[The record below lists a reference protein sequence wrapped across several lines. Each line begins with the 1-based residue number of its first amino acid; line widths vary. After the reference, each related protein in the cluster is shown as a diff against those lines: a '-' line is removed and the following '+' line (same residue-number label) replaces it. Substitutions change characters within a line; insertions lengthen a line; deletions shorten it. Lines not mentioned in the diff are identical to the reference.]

1 MARVPRFLDVTV
13 PLAPGIP
20 TYPGNPPFELEA
32 VKRIAN
38 GDSSNVSR
46 MVIGTHTGTHVDAPV
61 HFLPDGDGAEK
72 LPLAPMIGEAHV
84 VDATSL
90 TADIDDAALRALDLP
105 PAGTERLLF
114 KTRNSQMWAEP
125 AFRRGFLR
133 FVGSG
138 AATLLER
145 GVRLV
150 GIDYLSIGDGDAHR
164 AFLGAG
170 VIALEGLDLREVEPG
185 RWHLTCLP
193 LRLVGSDGA
202 PARAI
207 LTRSAP

>member
-1 MARVPRFLDVTV
+1 MEIVDVSIPIHPGMHVYERNPGVHMARALDMDEGESANVT
-13 PLAPGIP
+13 
-20 TYPGNPPFELEA
+20 
-32 VKRIAN
+32 RIDMGA
-38 GDSSNVSR
+38 
-46 MVIGTHTGTHVDAPV
+46 HTGTHVDAPV

-90 TADIDDAALRALDLP
+90 TADIADAALRALDLP

-170 VIALEGLDLREVEPG
+170 VIALEGLDLREAEPG